1 MIRIFT
7 LLFFI
12 SAYTFAS
19 DWWVYSY
26 EDVSTLKAVYTY
38 LAMINSD
45 DGYMES
51 LRFVVYAGSV
61 VALFIKFIDLTSFP
75 KYFIGVVAVLM
86 LLFSTTASIHIV
98 NVKTYDDINPNTS
111 NYAKVDNVPF
121 IFAVVTSAFSNV
133 GYHSAKLVET
143 VFTSIPSNEDIM
155 ESSFL
160 KTGHLGAFKILEK
173 INSINGLDIN
183 DRATKFAHYYEG
195 YMQKCVFGIAMSL
208 NEDILKKG
216 LRSQTNIFKYVNPNN
231 NTTKGKDIFE
241 KLKNSRVTF
250 SGKTYTCSSLYA
262 AAEEQ
267 LTILK
272 NSKEIPEKIDKLVS
286 RITSNKDGS
295 VGSVIKM
302 VSQIEASD
310 ASASM
315 FNYTMNNA
323 FRMGLQ
329 NAWNNYSVGTSGT
342 SMQSGF
348 GTGLA
353 ISQLQLAGKVKAKA
367 ASIMI
372 PTMHSVLQ
380 AVMYVLFP
388 FVLLVQL
395 FSGGF
400 KLFKN
405 YALGLLWLEF
415 WIPSFSVLNYFIVKE
430 LQEKALDK
438 LVATTNNAT
447 ASDGML
453 TLNNMDSVYSTI
465 ANQAAVAGDMF
476 WMVPMISGF
485 ILFASFHSLAG
496 ITGAIGGIVSANSS
510 NQAMEQQ
517 RSSAMALENVNE
529 QLRLNN
535 PLYTGSIGSLNNMM
549 NESRA
554 QSYASAAAGQ
564 YLAGGGSLS
573 SAASGNIFSAAKKTT
588 VDNTEGNNFK
598 NPNEFLNF
606 FKDNTNRNILEN
618 KVKND
623 ALEKVGEEKF
633 YNGQVFKYTSDYFAN
648 NEKASNLDPETAG
661 TTQAN
666 KEIADLNAWGKQS
679 RGDMEIT
686 ALNEV
691 NKRVNMNTG
700 EAKVLGDDA
709 EKVYYNLGRGTGG
722 ENIGKA
728 EELSKR
734 NIEELINA
742 ARNATANNLDKNSI
756 EYKKLEDYANK
767 HDMTVEEARKH
778 FIKQDIDNQYAKNER
793 LDEAYSAW
801 KESGNEGSYAD
812 FAKSMNYEY
821 SYIDKDGKEVTFRL
835 GNDGSIVNS
844 TEKSTGED
852 GVKIVDKDS
861 NGTVVKRNIDG
872 SDKNNQSKEEHH
884 DNIFTKNLV
893 NQENTELSK
902 TKNYNFSTL
911 INYDQVISSSY
922 GMKDGGTYQLA
933 VNGSEKSINELSQ
946 ELINTRFSS
955 MAARYLPEPI
965 VSALK
970 AGNEA
975 LTQERE
981 SFDPKNQEQLVN
993 FVKRGEI
1000 DNKIPERPAWYKQ

>member
-75 KYFIGVVAVLM
+75 KYFIGVVAVLI

-143 VFTSIPSNEDIM
+143 VFTSIPSNEDVM

-241 KLKNSRVTF
+241 KLKNSRITF

-353 ISQLQLAGKVKAKA
+353 ISQIQLAGKVKAKA

-554 QSYASAAAGQ
+554 QNYASTAAGQ
-564 YLAGGGSLS
+564 YLAGGGSLAQFAGAQLLANTKN
-573 SAASGNIFSAAKKTT
+573 SAK
-588 VDNTEGNNFK
+588 
-598 NPNEFLNF
+598 
-606 FKDNTNRNILEN
+606 
-618 KVKND
+618 
-623 ALEKVGEEKF
+623 
-633 YNGQVFKYTSDYFAN
+633 
-648 NEKASNLDPETAG
+648 
-661 TTQAN
+661 
-666 KEIADLNAWGKQS
+666 
-679 RGDMEIT
+679 
-686 ALNEV
+686 
-691 NKRVNMNTG
+691 NTG
-700 EAKVLGDDA
+700 ETKDMTVEAVK
-709 EKVYYNLGRGTGG
+709 KQG
-722 ENIGKA
+722 ENVGEGKQYEDTAKSKIVEEYGSDLVGNYVNQEVEKQESLSEKYFRINPEDSGKIKGRLEANETVGKGKA
-728 EELSKR
+728 MEHLPDEEIQNSAMVNLLKNTAKTNSELDQYDSIYALVQAQKDIGRNQGLTDKATAEVYSKTTD
-734 NIEELINA
+734 EELINA
-742 ARNATANNLDKNSI
+742 AKNATAKDLDKNSI

-793 LDEAYSAW
+793 LDEAYNAW
-801 KESGNEGSYAD
+801 KESGNKGSYAD
-812 FAKSMNYEY
+812 FAKSMNYKYDYMNEKGRVV
-821 SYIDKDGKEVTFRL
+821 SFNL
-835 GNDGSIVNS
+835 GNDGSIENRSES
-844 TEKSTGED
+844 TITKD
-852 GVKIVDKDS
+852 GVLSASYDKDG
-861 NGTVVKRNIDG
+861 NLVKSYLDG
-872 SDKNNQSKEEHH
+872 SNVENHSTKIDHSYLYNNSKTADYTVENKGAS
-884 DNIFTKNLV
+884 DIFTNKQLDGQSDKTVQHVLDNLIASDASKNS
-893 NQENTELSK
+893 LS
-902 TKNYNFSTL
+902 
-911 INYDQVISSSY
+911 
-922 GMKDGGTYQLA
+922 
-933 VNGSEKSINELSQ
+933 VNGLWGKVVDLIVKPTATNMTKVSEK
-946 ELINTRFSS
+946 
-955 MAARYLPEPI
+955 
-965 VSALK
+965 
-970 AGNEA
+970 
-975 LTQERE
+975 
-981 SFDPKNQEQLVN
+981 
-993 FVKRGEI
+993 
-1000 DNKIPERPAWYKQ
+1000 